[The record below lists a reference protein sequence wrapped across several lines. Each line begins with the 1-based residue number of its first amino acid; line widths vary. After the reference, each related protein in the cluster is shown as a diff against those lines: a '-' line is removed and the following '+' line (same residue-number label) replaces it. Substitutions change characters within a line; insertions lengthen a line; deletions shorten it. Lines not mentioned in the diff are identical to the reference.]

1 MEKLFNKLLEAYS
14 DENLNRITGKLI
26 DLYKNRNY
34 PEIRNIVNKISKYV
48 IIDEEKDAKCF
59 SKLIMLYHPDKGE
72 YYRNSIR
79 DSYRKRDGENLEQHS
94 HILIAAEIENI
105 RVEPLGVDDD
115 IDYHPEYVWDEVYDG
130 DSGFYNSERFETDTD
145 EETEEIER
153 SFYNAVKLREYGH
166 LEVYFPDWYLR
177 DLEEFEMEYSG
188 ITTLF
193 GVEYLKHVVILDLS
207 NNEISD
213 INDLW
218 ALSRIEELY
227 LANNEIGYIDVL
239 SNLQKLRVIDLSG
252 NQIDDIS
259 PLFELKQLEYINLL
273 DNKIPKHQIEV
284 LKKRDILL
292 MY

>member
-1 MEKLFNKLLEAYS
+1 MEKLYSELFEAWS

-34 PEIRNIVNKISKYV
+34 SEIRNIANKISKYI

-79 DSYRKRDGENLEQHS
+79 ESFYKRDQENLEQHS
-94 HILIAAEIENI
+94 HILITAEIENT

-115 IDYHPEYVWDEVYDG
+115 IDYNPEYVWDEVYDDESG
-130 DSGFYNSERFETDTD
+130 YHDSEQSGLD
-145 EETEEIER
+145 EEEEPEEIEK
-153 SFYNAVKLREYGH
+153 SFYNAVKLKEYGH
-166 LEVYFPDWYLR
+166 LEAYFPDWYLR

-193 GVEYLKHVVILDLS
+193 GVEYLKHVIILDLS

-218 ALSRIEELY
+218 TLTRIEELY

-259 PLFELKQLEYINLL
+259 PLFELKHLEYLNLL
-273 DNKIPKHQIEV
+273 DNKIPKHQIEI